1 MTGSENQ
8 GADGRR
14 GAEAFLARY
23 GEERV
28 KLAVYPDHFTEETEA
43 TIQTIVSLSDDPEI
57 KAVIV
62 NQGVPGTAEAF
73 RRIKEERRPDIL
85 CICGEANEDMQE
97 IGSVA
102 DLVCNGDFVARGYLM
117 IRAAHELGCD
127 TFVHISFPHH
137 LSYETTS
144 RLVAVMK
151 EACSEFGMSFAIETA
166 PDPTTEGGTA
176 AARDFILENAP
187 RWIEKYGQNSAYFC
201 TNDAHTEPLLK
212 QLLTYRG
219 LFYRS
224 RSSVSP
230 DGLSRCS
237 GAGPEGCRRRL

>member
-1 MTGSENQ
+1 MVFVLTLAFTAISGLPVFADAEGEHFRIGIVTGSENQ

-43 TIQTIVSLSDDPEI
+43 TVQTIVSLSDDPEI

-62 NQGVPGTAEAF
+62 NQGVPSTAEAF
-73 RRIKEERRPDIL
+73 RRIKERRPDIL
-85 CICGEANEDMQE
+85 CICGEAHEDMQE

-127 TFVHISFPHH
+127 TFVHISFPRH

-151 EACSEFGMSFAIETA
+151 EACSEFGMSFAI
-166 PDPTTEGGTA
+166 
-176 AARDFILENAP
+176 
-187 RWIEKYGQNSAYFC
+187 
-201 TNDAHTEPLLK
+201 
-212 QLLTYRG
+212 
-219 LFYRS
+219 
-224 RSSVSP
+224 
-230 DGLSRCS
+230 
-237 GAGPEGCRRRL
+237 AGPHHRRGHRRGPGLHSGKCTPVD